1 LNSRYGEQL
10 GFNKQARDRYLKFAK
25 SADATWAGNFR
36 DLNASVTRM
45 GVLSEGGRIDEGNV
59 AQEVERLRSDWS
71 EDQGKIDSQ
80 KRSIASK
87 VETLIGSQASSE
99 LDLYDHILIRGI
111 AEVCANSRSM
121 AEAGRKLFNH
131 SRTQKASTNDSHRIK
146 QILDKY
152 GIRFQDLS
160 GN

>member
-1 LNSRYGEQL
+1 
-10 GFNKQARDRYLKFAK
+10 
-25 SADATWAGNFR
+25 
-36 DLNASVTRM
+36 M
-45 GVLSEGGRIDEGNV
+45 GVLSEGGRIDEENV
-59 AQEVERLRSDWS
+59 AQEVGRLKNDWDDGLAS
-71 EDQGKIDSQ
+71 SSSQ
-80 KRSIASK
+80 LSLMPR
-87 VETLIGSQASSE
+87 VESLIGFNEAAS
-99 LDLYDHILIRGI
+99 LDLYDHILINGI

-160 GN
+160 SG